1 MTLMNRPKTIFMGT
15 SEFAVPVL
23 QALHQNE
30 YDICLVVSQPD
41 RPRGRHLKTVATPT
55 KNLAEKLGLQLFQ
68 PEKLCR
74 SVCMEKIVNLHPDI
88 IITAAYG
95 QILTK
100 KFLAIPRYGVLNV
113 HASLLPLYRGP
124 APIQAAIIAGE
135 KTTGVTIMLT
145 EFSVD
150 SGPILTR
157 QAEAIHPLDTAGT
170 LQGRLAKIGAE
181 LLIKTIP
188 GYISG
193 EISPQE
199 QDHSKATF
207 TRRYTSDDGWINWH
221 QSAEQVANHVRG
233 MNPCPGAFTS
243 CGDMRLKITS
253 AYPFARET
261 VAEVPGTIVDVV
273 RGKGILIMTGYGLL
287 LCEDLQPAC
296 RKQMKGDMLI
306 YGRYAALGD
315 VLGSSL
321 IDGDSTRCFD
331 PLPS

>member
-1 MTLMNRPKTIFMGT
+1 MTLMSRPKTIFMGT

-41 RPRGRHLKTVATPT
+41 RPRGRHLKTVATPI

-150 SGPILTR
+150 SGPDFNQTGR
-157 QAEAIHPLDTAGT
+157 SHPS
-170 LQGRLAKIGAE
+170 
-181 LLIKTIP
+181 P
-188 GYISG
+188 GYRRNASRPAG
-193 EISPQE
+193 KNWCRAVA
-199 QDHSKATF
+199 QDH
-207 TRRYTSDDGWINWH
+207 TRLYFRRDISTGTRSF
-221 QSAEQVANHVRG
+221 QSHVH
-233 MNPCPGAFTS
+233 
-243 CGDMRLKITS
+243 
-253 AYPFARET
+253 
-261 VAEVPGTIVDVV
+261 
-273 RGKGILIMTGYGLL
+273 
-287 LCEDLQPAC
+287 PAVY
-296 RKQMKGDMLI
+296 Q
-306 YGRYAALGD
+306 
-315 VLGSSL
+315 
-321 IDGDSTRCFD
+321 
-331 PLPS
+331 

>member
-1 MTLMNRPKTIFMGT
+1 MGT
-15 SEFAVPVL
+15 SDFAVP
-23 QALHQNE
+23 ALKALYQNG
-30 YDICLVVSQPD
+30 YNISLVVSQPD
-41 RPRGRHLKTVATPT
+41 RPRGRRLKTVTTPI
-55 KNLAEKLGLQLFQ
+55 KKLSEELGLPLFQ

-74 SVCMEKIVNLHPDI
+74 SVCMEKIMNLHPDI
-88 IITAAYG
+88 IVTASYG

-100 KFLAIPRYGVLNV
+100 KFLTIPRYGVLNV

-124 APIQAAIIAGE
+124 APIQAAIVNGE

-145 EFSVD
+145 RLSVD
-150 SGPILTR
+150 SGPIVSA
-157 QAEAIHPLDTAGT
+157 QEEPIYPHDTAGS
-170 LQGRLAKIGAE
+170 LQIRLAKIGAE

-193 EISPQE
+193 DLIPQE
-199 QDHSKATF
+199 QDHSRSSYTQ
-207 TRRYTSDDGWINWH
+207 RYTSHDGLIDWY
-221 QSAEQVANHVRG
+221 QSAEQIANHIRG

-243 CGDMRLKITS
+243 CGDVRLKINT
-253 AYPFARET
+253 AYPSTQDTAT
-261 VAEVPGTIVDVV
+261 GVPGTIVDVV
-273 RGKGILIMTGYGLL
+273 KGKGILIKTGDTLL

-321 IDGDSTRCFD
+321 IDGDNKRCSD
-331 PLPS
+331 PLQS